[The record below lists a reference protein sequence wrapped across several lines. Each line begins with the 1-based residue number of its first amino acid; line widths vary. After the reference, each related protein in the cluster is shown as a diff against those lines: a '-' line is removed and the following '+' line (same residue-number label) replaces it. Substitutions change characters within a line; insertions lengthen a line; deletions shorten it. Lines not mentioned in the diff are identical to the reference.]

1 MRGPLGALRNS
12 RLVGT
17 YLRFR
22 VAVFVAGFLGVL
34 GAVLLLG
41 VGGILG
47 LVALFG
53 VVVVVLA
60 VLGGYSSWNK

>member
-22 VAVFVAGFLGVL
+22 VALFVAGVLGVF

-41 VGGILG
+41 DGGIFG

-53 VVVVVLA
+53 VVMVVLGL
-60 VLGGYSSWNK
+60 LGWMLLK